1 MGSSSLQM
9 GRTPLSRGMK
19 EGWGRP
25 SPSGLAPSHE
35 GMRIF
40 PKKILIIRLS
50 SIGDVL
56 LTTPLIRRL
65 RGEFQ
70 NAQIDF
76 LVKSQYQELLA
87 HNPHLDKIYT
97 YDQRTGFKGLRQLK
111 RELQRQGYDLI
122 IDLHR
127 NLRSLYLRSLYK
139 GAMVVK
145 FQKMALRRF
154 LLVHFKLNLYRGII
168 PVSQRYLNSLDIKDD
183 RLGLELFVPLDVKE
197 RIHRGLESR
206 GLDPDGLA
214 IGFAP
219 GAGFWTKRW
228 PAEAFAHLGNLLS
241 QNLDA
246 RILLFGDQGDKQV
259 CQRITELMDKQPI
272 DLSGELSLLETAAA
286 MERCSL
292 VVTNDTGLM
301 HMATALKK
309 RVVAIFGPTSE
320 ELGFFPYGTDH
331 VVIQRDLPCRPCSF
345 HGSNRCKKG
354 HFKCMREISPEEVFQ
369 AVRGLLASEGALT
382 GMSKESPV

>member
-1 MGSSSLQM
+1 MDGAVAKSQ
-9 GRTPLSRGMK
+9 
-19 EGWGRP
+19 
-25 SPSGLAPSHE
+25 
-35 GMRIF
+35 I

-56 LTTPLIRRL
+56 LTTPLIRFL
-65 RGEFQ
+65 RREFQ

-76 LVKSQYQELLA
+76 LVKSQYQELLV

-97 YDQRTGFKGLRQLK
+97 YDQKTGFKGLRQLK
-111 RELQRQGYDLI
+111 KELQKQGYDQI

-127 NLRSLYLRSLYK
+127 NLRSFYLRSLYK
-139 GAMVVK
+139 GAKVVK

-154 LLVHFKLNLYRGII
+154 LLVHFKLNLYRNIT
-168 PVSQRYLNSLDIKDD
+168 PVSQRYLNSLDSKDD
-183 RLGLELFVPLDVKE
+183 RLGLELFIPLDVRG
-197 RIHRGLESR
+197 RIHRRLGTR
-206 GLDPDGLA
+206 GLDPNGLV

-228 PAEAFAHLGNLLS
+228 PSEAFAHLGDLLS

-246 RILLFGDQGDKQV
+246 QILLFGDQGDKKV
-259 CQRITELMDKQPI
+259 CQRITELMHKQPI

-301 HMATALKK
+301 HIAAALKK
-309 RVVAIFGPTSE
+309 KVVAIFGPTTE
-320 ELGFFPYGTDH
+320 ELGFFPYGTDY
-331 VVIQRDLPCRPCSF
+331 VVIQRELPCRPCSF

-354 HFKCMREISPEEVFQ
+354 HFKCMRDISPEEVFQ
-369 AVRGLLASEGALT
+369 AVRGLLTVDPG
-382 GMSKESPV
+382 GGFKGNH